1 MKFGLPKGSI
11 LDLQTFLLCIND
23 LPHHVSTV
31 GVVLFAVDTSIQVID
46 KNKLTLQEKI
56 KRLMIQLGSWFSRN
70 NLAISTDK
78 TKAMIFQVNEPY
90 DMT

>member
-1 MKFGLPKGSI
+1 
-11 LDLQTFLLCIND
+11 
-23 LPHHVSTV
+23 
-31 GVVLFAVDTSIQVID
+31 
-46 KNKLTLQEKI
+46 
-56 KRLMIQLGSWFSRN
+56 MIQLGSWFSRN